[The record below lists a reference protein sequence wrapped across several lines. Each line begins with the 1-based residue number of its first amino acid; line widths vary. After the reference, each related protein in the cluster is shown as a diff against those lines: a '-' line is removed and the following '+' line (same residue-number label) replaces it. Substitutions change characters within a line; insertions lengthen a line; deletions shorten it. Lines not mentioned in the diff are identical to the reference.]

1 MHDIKDAYE
10 VLGLSENATKED
22 IEKRY
27 AILLRKYKNVGK
39 DDKENNENLNEE
51 FERITNAYNL
61 LMGYEIPEDE
71 NVPPKKPNPVLK
83 WLGIDQ
89 KKFET
94 FIHYYKFHIL
104 GGIAALVF
112 LISLIYSIVTNVDP
126 DLNVA
131 FVGSIFYQDTEV
143 FKEKVKDA
151 IPDLKAVGTD
161 SAIIFEGMDGQMEI
175 ASNMK
180 LTVLFAAADM
190 DVFIIDKQQFD
201 KFAQQGTFE
210 KLDELAEE
218 LKIEEQGI
226 KVYRAK
232 AEEDGKEYIY
242 GIDLTQNAVLKEC
255 GIEGEEIIGAVRV
268 DSKHR
273 EEAISLIKYLFNNR

>member
-1 MHDIKDAYE
+1 MHNLKDAYE
-10 VLGLSENATKED
+10 VLGLSENASKED

-27 AILLRKYKNVGK
+27 AILLKKYKHAGK
-39 DDKENNENLNEE
+39 DDNESDENLNDE

-61 LMGYEIPEDE
+61 LMGFETPEDE

-89 KKFET
+89 KKFEN
-94 FIHYYKFHIL
+94 FIHYYKIHIIVC
-104 GGIAALVF
+104 IAVLAF
-112 LISLIYSIVTNVDP
+112 LISIVYSIVTNVDP

-151 IPDLKAVGTD
+151 IPDLNAVGTD
-161 SAIIFEGMDGQMEI
+161 SAILYEGMDGQMEI

-201 KFAQQGTFE
+201 KFAQQGAFE
-210 KLDELAEE
+210 KLDEL
-218 LKIEEQGI
+218 
-226 KVYRAK
+226 
-232 AEEDGKEYIY
+232 
-242 GIDLTQNAVLKEC
+242 TQE
-255 GIEGEEIIGAVRV
+255 
-268 DSKHR
+268 
-273 EEAISLIKYLFNNR
+273 

>member
-1 MHDIKDAYE
+1 MHNIKDAYE

-27 AILLRKYKNVGK
+27 AILLKKYKSVGK
-39 DDKENNENLNEE
+39 DDKESNENLNEE
-51 FERITNAYNL
+51 FERITDAYNL
-61 LMGYEIPEDE
+61 LMGFETPEDE

-89 KKFET
+89 KKFEN

-104 GGIAALVF
+104 GGIAALVI
-112 LISLIYSIVTNVDP
+112 LISIINTIVTNVDP

-131 FVGSIFYQDTEV
+131 FVGSIYYQDTEV

-151 IPDLKAVGTD
+151 IPDLNAVGTD
-161 SAIIFEGMDGQMEI
+161 SAILYEGMDGQMEI

-180 LTVLFAAADM
+180 LTVLFAAAEM
-190 DVFIIDKQQFD
+190 DVFITDKQQFD
-201 KFAQQGTFE
+201 KFVQQGAFE

-218 LKIEEQGI
+218 LRIEEQGI
-226 KVYRAK
+226 KAYRAK
-232 AEEDGKEYIY
+232 AAEDEQEHIY
-242 GIDLTQNAVLKEC
+242 GIDLTQNAFLKEC

-268 DSKHR
+268 EPKHR
-273 EEAISLIKYLFNNR
+273 EEAISLIKYLINNR